1 MQGIALPEIGRE
13 KIRQGMLDKYGV
25 ENAFQSEEIKDRIKE
40 TNIEKYGFDL
50 KPQDSLSVG
59 PAHYSPLW
67 TLFHQD
73 CEYLSDT
80 LFDMLRAV
88 LLQKSDPPPSIL
100 HVTNPIKEDADL
112 RGSNTGRHWLADF
125 DDTAGKG

>member
-1 MQGIALPEIGRE
+1 MRHLQRLAQIVVRALE
-13 KIRQGMLDKYGV
+13 
-25 ENAFQSEEIKDRIKE
+25 QSAINNKRWIHRF
-40 TNIEKYGFDL
+40 IEKYGFDL

-67 TLFHQD
+67 TLFQQD

-125 DDTAGKG
+125 DDTARKG